1 MEGAAMR
8 RGIAIA
14 AAVVVALL
22 GLAAVNS
29 VLTDT
34 DDGPGWGRHSMA
46 MAGWGSGS
54 GWMGRPMMGSTRAR
68 DEAGYLSEMVAH
80 HREAV
85 VAAGELSRSQRP
97 AMRAFGR
104 DVVATQ
110 SAQIAQMEEW
120 LAAWHPDEPEAT
132 YEPMMRDLSGLSGD
146 ALDRTFLEDM
156 VWHHMAAVMS
166 SQRLLVRG
174 LAEHEEVARLA
185 RTIRDDQMDEIRWMR
200 AMWSTMAP

>member
-1 MEGAAMR
+1 M
-8 RGIAIA
+8 IAIA

-22 GLAAVNS
+22 GLATVNNS
-29 VLTDT
+29 LAHP
-34 DDGPGWGRHSMA
+34 DDGPGWGRHA
-46 MAGWGSGS
+46 MSTS
-54 GWMGRPMMGSTRAR
+54 GWMGGAMMASTRAG
-68 DEAGYLSEMVAH
+68 DEADYLAEMVAH

-85 VAAGELSRSQRP
+85 AAAGELSRSHRP
-97 AMRAFGR
+97 AMRAFGQ

-110 SAQIAQMEEW
+110 SAQVALMEEW
-120 LAAWHPDEPEAT
+120 LDEWYPDEPAAT
-132 YEPMMRDLSGLSGD
+132 YEPMMRDLTGLSGD

-156 VWHHMAAVMS
+156 VGHHMAAVMS

-174 LAEHEEVARLA
+174 LAEHDEVADLA